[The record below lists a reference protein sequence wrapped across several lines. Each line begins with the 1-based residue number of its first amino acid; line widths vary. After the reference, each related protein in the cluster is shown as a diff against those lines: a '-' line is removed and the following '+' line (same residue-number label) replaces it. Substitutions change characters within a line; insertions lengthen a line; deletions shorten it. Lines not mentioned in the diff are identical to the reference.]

1 MGDEHEHGAPGPTE
15 QQEAVVTHTDG
26 PLLVLGMAGSG
37 RTEALARRLAGLVG
51 EGERALVLTR
61 SVAAAR
67 RIRTRAEAT
76 IEGAYEELV
85 VHTHPVAAARL
96 LREHATEAGIDPFF
110 ESLSPA
116 ERLAMLLDRID
127 ELPLRRHEIR
137 GNPAGLLARIVD
149 RIDALKSA
157 GVTAERFG
165 RWAEEQAGG
174 ARSERDS
181 AAREREFAE
190 IYELHDSMLRTAGAM
205 DDIDAVLELTRLLA
219 ERPALA
225 GGIAER
231 FPHLMVDELEDACPA
246 ERALIEALARAS
258 ASAVLSCDDEQG
270 RGPCDAASAWAR
282 QVLEAR
288 EVAL

>member
-116 ERLAMLLDRID
+116 ERLAMLLERID
-127 ELPLRRHEIR
+127 
-137 GNPAGLLARIVD
+137 D

-157 GVTAERFG
+157 GVTAADFA
-165 RWAEEQAGG
+165 RWTDEQAG
-174 ARSERDS
+174 ASRSERDA

-190 IYELHDSMLRTAGAM
+190 IYELHDAMLRSAGAM
-205 DDIDAVLELTRLLA
+205 DDIDAVLELSRLLGA
-219 ERPALA
+219 RPALA
-225 GGIAER
+225 DAISQR
-231 FPHLMVDELEDACPA
+231 FPHLLVDELEDACPA
-246 ERALIEALARAS
+246 ERSLIAALIRGS
-258 ASAVLSCDDEQG
+258 A
-270 RGPCDAASAWAR
+270 
-282 QVLEAR
+282 
-288 EVAL
+288 